1 MRNAH
6 ITERFGT
13 KSTVGLIKREKVSG
27 SPSKYTEKA
36 VAEVKAMLKEGVD
49 YVGGMKR
56 FVKPGNTVVLKV
68 NSVYATPPESGWNVD
83 PRLVEALVGL
93 IKDEVPNV
101 GKIIVADDSAA
112 VKQLPDIDTVD
123 VMVTN
128 GIAQAARKA
137 GAEVICLEY
146 DAHVRTTIPD
156 ARTFPYF
163 ECPKTLLDADVII
176 TVPKWKNHIEGHMT
190 LGVKNAQGY
199 YTRILRQ
206 DGMTDHRNDKERR
219 HSNDLHLKFTD
230 TLKVIYPD
238 LTIIDGLWAIQ
249 GDGPGVARDWEVIR
263 DMNMIVVSDDIV
275 AADSVCAQ
283 ASGYAW
289 DWVPTTRLA
298 WRQGFGHA
306 KPEEIE
312 IKGADLKKVMV
323 RFVPPKLY
331 EIQGYYDNVDVYTHG
346 GCSTGCQP
354 LLRMTLN
361 FPDEAGTLRKL
372 KEPINFVVGNNTY
385 IPHDLKP
392 ERTCLLGDCLWYNWL
407 NLEEEGSLTPQNL
420 KDRGAFIVPGCPSF
434 ANIFTNIPP
443 WIDKIAA
450 KDQAEAQ
457 AAGA

>member
-6 ITERFGT
+6 IKERFGE
-13 KSTVGLIKREKVSG
+13 KSTVALIKREKVRG
-27 SPSKYTEKA
+27 GPADCTPEA
-36 VAEVKAMLKEGVD
+36 VADVKGMLKEGVD
-49 YVGGMKR
+49 YLGGMKR

-68 NSVYATPPESGWNVD
+68 NSVYPVPAEAAWNVD
-83 PRLVEALVGL
+83 PRLVEALVLL
-93 IKDEVPNV
+93 IKDEVPDV
-101 GKIIVADDSAA
+101 GKVIVADDSAA
-112 VKQLPDIDTVD
+112 VKQLRDIDTVD
-123 VMVTN
+123 VMNAN
-128 GIAQAARKA
+128 GITAAARRA

-176 TVPKWKNHIEGHMT
+176 TVPKWKNHIEGYMT

-199 YTRILRQ
+199 YTRVLRQ

-219 HSNDLHLKFTD
+219 HANDLHLKFTD

-238 LTIIDGLWAIQ
+238 LTITDGLWAIQ

-263 DMNMIVVSDDIV
+263 DMNMIAISDDVV
-275 AADSVCAQ
+275 AADSVVAQ

-312 IKGADLKKVMV
+312 IKGADLQKVMV
-323 RFVPPKLY
+323 KFVPPKLY
-331 EIQGYYDNVDVYTHG
+331 DIQGYYDNVDIYTHG
-346 GCSTGCQP
+346 GCVSGCQP

-361 FPDEAGTLRKL
+361 FPDEAGTLKKL
-372 KEPINFVVGNNTY
+372 TEPINFVIGNNTY
-385 IPHDLKP
+385 IPPDLKAA
-392 ERTCLLGDCLWYNWL
+392 RTCLLGDCLWHNWL
-407 NLEEEGSLTPQNL
+407 DLEAEGSLSAKEL
-420 KDRGAFIVPGCPSF
+420 KERGALCIPGCPSF
-434 ANIFTNIPP
+434 ANIFTNIPA
-443 WIDKIAA
+443 WIEKIAA
-450 KDQAEAQ
+450 EDQAKIAAEA
-457 AAGA
+457 